1 MGMKGPLHTRILAE
15 LLTAEH
21 VSLILDY
28 DGTLV
33 PFAPRPSQAPPDRE
47 LCDLLGRLAARK
59 DFTVHVVSG
68 RVRADLEAWLGDIA
82 VHLHAEHG
90 LWTRLR
96 GSSAWRSN
104 ATLDERWKERVR
116 PILEA
121 YVRAT
126 PGSFIEEK
134 AAGLA
139 WHYRMVEHEVGALQ
153 AAELRLQ
160 LTEVLSNS
168 LLEVL
173 AGDHVLEIRVQGVHK
188 GLVVPCALAA
198 APDCA
203 VLAIGDDA
211 SDEDLFGA
219 LPEGAFALKVGSGST
234 RAAGHLR
241 SPREVRELLEEIL
254 SARGV
259 SRLMDSGD

>member
-1 MGMKGPLHTRILAE
+1 MRSLLRARILTE
-15 LLTAEH
+15 LLAATH
-21 VSLILDY
+21 ISLILDY

-33 PFAPRPSQAPPDRE
+33 PFAPRPSQAPPDKE
-47 LCDLLGRLAARK
+47 LRDLLGRLAARN
-59 DFTVHVVSG
+59 DFSVHVVSG
-68 RVRADLEAWLGDIA
+68 RVRADLEAWLGDLA
-82 VHLHAEHG
+82 VNLHAEHG

-96 GSSAWRSN
+96 GSSVWRSN

-116 PILEA
+116 PILET
-121 YVRAT
+121 YVRAV

-139 WHYRMVEHEVGALQ
+139 WHYRLVGHEIGAHH
-153 AAELRLQ
+153 AEQLRLQ
-160 LTEVLSNS
+160 LMEVLSNS

-173 AGDHVLEIRVQGVHK
+173 PGDHVLEIRVQGVHK
-188 GLVVPCALAA
+188 GLVVPRALAA
-198 APDCA
+198 APGCA

-219 LPEGAFALKVGSGST
+219 LPEGAFGLKVGSGST
-234 RAAGHLR
+234 RATGRLP

-254 SARGV
+254 SARA
-259 SRLMDSGD
+259 DSHPMQ